1 MTEWASRP
9 QCSAISGA
17 LTKHGVKTRAHRL
30 EIVSRLAGRD
40 LASTKDLT
48 RAEARSIL
56 EHLGQL
62 NRIGELDILVEQHR
76 PAAVPAATP

>member
-1 MTEWASRP
+1 MTAWATTA
-9 QCSAISGA
+9 QCGAISGA
-17 LTKHGVKTRAHRL
+17 LAKHGVRTRAHRL

-48 RAEARSIL
+48 LAEARSIL

-62 NRIGELDILVEQHR
+62 NQIGELDLLVEQYR
-76 PAAVPAATP
+76 PAVTT